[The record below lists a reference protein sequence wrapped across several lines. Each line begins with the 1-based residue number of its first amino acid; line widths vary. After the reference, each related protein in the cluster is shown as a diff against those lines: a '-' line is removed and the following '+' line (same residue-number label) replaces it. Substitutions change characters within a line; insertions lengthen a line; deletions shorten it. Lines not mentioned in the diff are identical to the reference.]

1 MGNYRGNLYSRKHRT
16 LNPDS
21 LWNNDYWQFSWD
33 QCGEYD
39 IPAMIDY
46 VRNVTGQDMIQ
57 YIGFSMGTTGF
68 MAAMNENPNIV
79 NKVKKAHLLA
89 PVAYL
94 EHFEGPPNLLRPF
107 TDIIEVGLC
116 LE

>member
-1 MGNYRGNLYSRKHRT
+1 MPRKGKSFHGKLGIPYHFR
-16 LNPDS
+16 
-21 LWNNDYWQFSWD
+21 WD
-33 QCGEYD
+33 QCGKYD

-68 MAAMNENPNIV
+68 MAAMNEHPNIES
-79 NKVKKAHLLA
+79 KVKAAHLMA

-94 EHFEGPPNLLRPF
+94 EHFEGPPIHLKPF
-107 TDIIEVGLC
+107 TDIIEVGIHHST
-116 LE
+116 